1 MIRQDAW
8 NALGQPDH
16 FVRYAVDGVWTP
28 WEYVNPPMQLG
39 VEYRTTERYS
49 GKPVYAKA
57 VNIGKLFSSYD
68 RKEVDHGVSDMEACI
83 ECKGLVG
90 QQNLI
95 PNKDVTS
102 VTVDSTTIVIE
113 HNGFSGQPEAV
124 VIIKY
129 TKSTD

>member
-1 MIRQDAW
+1 
-8 NALGQPDH
+8 
-16 FVRYAVDGVWTP
+16 
-28 WEYVNPPMQLG
+28 
-39 VEYRTTERYS
+39 
-49 GKPVYAKA
+49 
-57 VNIGKLFSSYD
+57 
-68 RKEVDHGVSDMEACI
+68 MEACI